1 MPVSR
6 YLCIFLN
13 VQLKSA
19 AQRDVGT
26 GANQIPDMS
35 SFTGGSTTMAFYYR
49 FPNGMV
55 LMGEMHQTSPVV
67 HQVTLCFF
75 LFRFLTVAPV

>member
-1 MPVSR
+1 
-6 YLCIFLN
+6 
-13 VQLKSA
+13 
-19 AQRDVGT
+19 
-26 GANQIPDMS
+26 
-35 SFTGGSTTMAFYYR
+35 MAFYYR